1 MIVLRRN
8 KNQQRRYAMKDC
20 SLKLASA
27 PVTEKGL
34 EDPLTEVLRQGA
46 KELIRKAVEAELSEM
61 LSSYSEVRL
70 LDGRPAVV
78 RNGYLPAREI
88 QTGIGE
94 VEVQVPKVRDRSGS
108 GIHFNSQLL
117 PPYLRRTK
125 SMEELIPWLYLKGL
139 STGDYTDA
147 LSALV
152 GESARGLSANT
163 VSRLKEKWLDEHKE
177 WQRQDL
183 SSKRYVYWWA
193 DGIYSKVR
201 MDDKLCLLV
210 IIGVTESGLKELVA
224 VHDGYRE
231 SAASWEEVLLSLRQR
246 GLPSAPKLA
255 IGDGALGFW
264 GALSKIYPETRH
276 QRCWVHKTA
285 NVLNKLPKSMQPKV
299 KASLHEI
306 WMASTRED
314 AYKAFDN
321 AISLYSAK
329 YPKAMECLA
338 KDKEEL
344 LAFYDFPAEHWIHIR
359 TTNPIESAFATVRL
373 RTHKSRNCG
382 SRDTTLAMVF
392 KLMEVAQKRWI
403 KIRGFNLLTL
413 VINNVKFVDGVQVS
427 EQSDRVAA

>member
-1 MIVLRRN
+1 
-8 KNQQRRYAMKDC
+8 MKDC
-20 SLKLASA
+20 NLKNASA
-27 PVTEKGL
+27 PGKEKHI

-61 LSSYSEVRL
+61 LTAYSEIRL
-70 LDGRPAVV
+70 LDGRAAVV
-78 RNGYLPAREI
+78 RNGYLPSRQI

-94 VEVQVPKVRDRSGS
+94 IEVQVPKVRDRSGS
-108 GIHFNSQLL
+108 GIHFSSYLL

-139 STGDYTDA
+139 STGDYTEA

-152 GESARGLSANT
+152 GDSARGLSANT

-183 SSKRYVYWWA
+183 SQKRYVYWWA

-210 IIGVTESGLKELVA
+210 IIGVTEGGLKELVA
-224 VHDGYRE
+224 VYDGYRE
-231 SAASWEEVLLSLRQR
+231 SVGSWEEVLIDLRQR
-246 GLPSAPKLA
+246 GLPTAPKLA

-306 WMASTRED
+306 WMAAKRED

-321 AISLYSAK
+321 TIALYSAK
-329 YPKAMECLA
+329 YPKAMACLA
-338 KDKEEL
+338 KDKEEM
-344 LAFYDFPAEHWIHIR
+344 LAFYDFPAEHWQHIR
-359 TTNPIESAFATVRL
+359 TTNPIESAFSTVRL

-413 VINNVKFVDGVQVS
+413 VFNNAKFVDGVQVS
-427 EQSDRVAA
+427 EYSDRMAA